1 MAMEMFMLIC
11 NERIDCDY
19 CPVKNQSPLCLRYD
33 NCREAILEAIEKDN
47 KENGITDKK
56 VAVVEEGVHLVD

>member
-47 KENGITDKK
+47 KEKGITDK
-56 VAVVEEGVHLVD
+56 